1 MTMMVTMMMMMVT
14 MMTMIVKMTMM
25 MVTMIMM
32 MVTEWC
38 AKAYLLMC
46 SHPLCRGNEV
56 GGIHLSD
63 RFISHHHHESLY
75 ISSSSW
81 RWCLFL
87 FQNQTENMLSFI
99 SKSWWIC
106 LDKHINSV
114 ICRLTGC
121 SASNPNFN
129 NLFWVMTR
137 TTMMTVV
144 QWLWWWSMMTIVNLL
159 H

>member
-1 MTMMVTMMMMMVT
+1 MGENKIFLGSKILEVRAFQALSPARLSVTDDELDDEDDGYWV
-14 MMTMIVKMTMM
+14 
-25 MVTMIMM
+25 
-32 MVTEWC
+32 
-38 AKAYLLMC
+38 MC
-46 SHPLCRGNEV
+46 KGLPLDVLSSSLQRKRGRRYTFV
-56 GGIHLSD
+56 
-63 RFISHHHHESLY
+63 RPLY

-106 LDKHINSV
+106 IDKHINSV